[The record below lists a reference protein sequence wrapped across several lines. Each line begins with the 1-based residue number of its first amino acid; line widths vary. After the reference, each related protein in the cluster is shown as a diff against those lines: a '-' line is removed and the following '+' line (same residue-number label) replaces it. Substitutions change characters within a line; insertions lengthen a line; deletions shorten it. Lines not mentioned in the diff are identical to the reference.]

1 MIKSRLIFFK
11 MSPNTQSPSLSHHQS
26 PQKTIWAVGGGK
38 GGTGK
43 SFIAASLAIHLA
55 SLESD
60 VVLIDA
66 DLGGPNLH
74 TFLGMNHSNL
84 DLGHFFSNKIKKL
97 KDTVVFTP
105 FDGLRL
111 IRGTDR
117 TPFMANLNYYKK
129 LKFIRHIKTFD
140 AKRVII
146 DIGTGTSFNDID
158 FFILSN
164 PGILV
169 INPEPTSIEN
179 AYYFLRTCIIRILKS
194 HIERHKLQ
202 GLINRIAQDTEN
214 HSRSIYGFLETITS
228 YDKSYAEVLFEVLKD
243 FTPRLIMNKAKEDR
257 DFLLGESM
265 VSIIQKYL
273 VVKAD
278 YLGAIPYDENIP
290 LSLKNLAPY
299 LTHHPD
305 SEAAS
310 SIRDIAEKLIS

>member
-1 MIKSRLIFFK
+1 
-11 MSPNTQSPSLSHHQS
+11 MSPHKKNSSLSLYQNT
-26 PQKTIWAVGGGK
+26 QKTIWAVGGGK

-43 SFIAASLAIHLA
+43 SFIAASLAIYLA
-55 SLESD
+55 SIESD

-74 TFLGMNHSNL
+74 TFLGMNHSNR
-84 DLGHFFSNKIKKL
+84 DLGHFFSNQIKKL
-97 KDTVVFTP
+97 EDTVVFTP

-111 IRGTDR
+111 IKGTDR

-129 LKFIRHIKTFD
+129 LKFIRHVKAFD

-179 AYYFLRTCIIRILKS
+179 AYYFLRTCLIRILKS
-194 HIERHKLQ
+194 HIEYHKLQ
-202 GLINRIAQDTEN
+202 GLIKKIAEDTDD
-214 HSRSIYGFLETITS
+214 HSRSIYGFLEAITS
-228 YDKSYAEVLFEVLKD
+228 YDKSYAKILFRALKD
-243 FTPRLIMNKAKEDR
+243 FTPCLIMNKAKEDR

-265 VSIIQKYL
+265 VDIIHKYL
-273 VVKAD
+273 VVKAN
-278 YLGAIPYDENIP
+278 YLGAVPYDENVP

-299 LTHHPD
+299 LTHHSD
-305 SEAAS
+305 CEAAV
-310 SIRDIAEKLIS
+310 SIRGIVDKLISQKK

>member
-1 MIKSRLIFFK
+1 
-11 MSPNTQSPSLSHHQS
+11 MSPINEISSLSLHQN
-26 PQKTIWAVGGGK
+26 PKKTIWAVGGGK

-43 SFIAASLAIHLA
+43 SFIAASLAIYLA
-55 SLESD
+55 SIDDD

-74 TFLGMNHSNL
+74 TFLGMNYSNR

-105 FDGLRL
+105 FDRLRL

-129 LKFIRHIKTFD
+129 LKFIRHVKTFD

-194 HIERHKLQ
+194 HIEYHKLQ
-202 GLINRIAQDTEN
+202 GLIKRIAEDTDD
-214 HSRSIYGFLETITS
+214 HSRSIYGFLKAITS
-228 YDKSYAEVLFEVLKD
+228 YDKSYAKILFRALKD
-243 FTPRLIMNKAKEDR
+243 FTPCLIMNKAKEDR

-265 VSIIQKYL
+265 VDIIQKYL
-273 VVKAD
+273 VVKAN
-278 YLGAIPYDENIP
+278 YLGAVPYDENIP
-290 LSLKNLAPY
+290 LSLKNLTPY
-299 LTHHPD
+299 LANNPN
-305 SEAAS
+305 SKAAV
-310 SIRDIAEKLIS
+310 SIKNIAKKLINQTK